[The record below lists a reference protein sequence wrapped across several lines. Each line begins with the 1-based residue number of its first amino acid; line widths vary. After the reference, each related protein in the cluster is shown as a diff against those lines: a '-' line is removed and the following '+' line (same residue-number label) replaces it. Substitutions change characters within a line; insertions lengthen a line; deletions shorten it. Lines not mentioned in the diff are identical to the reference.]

1 VEQTQEKTKNG
12 SQERGASND
21 LVAKFKSVAQGPDGD
36 LLLNLLDIL
45 YDRLTEL
52 EYDDQHL
59 SAEDLEAIRKGQED
73 IKQGRSL
80 TLEEYRRGQRL

>member
-1 VEQTQEKTKNG
+1 MEQTQEKSKNG
-12 SQERGASND
+12 HQDQGAND
-21 LVAKFKSVAQGPDGD
+21 DLLAKFMSVAQGPDGN

-59 SAEDLEAIRKGQED
+59 SAEDLEAINRGQED
-73 IKQGRSL
+73 IKQGRCL
-80 TLEEYRRGQRL
+80 TLEEYRAGKRL